1 MRSAGRCSPACGT
14 PADTPG
20 HLWILGDRRHAQS
33 LEVRTEEG
41 EGGGVQEEGEG
52 EARKEDESS
61 HTKMTK
67 DFSRAHTHRR
77 ARKTDTHEWKQMEQ
91 KQGHGKKPE
100 RGKDGIGGGMMLD
113 YLPSEESDSLK
124 DCSFGSSCKWKKR
137 ERQNT

>member
-52 EARKEDESS
+52 KARKEDESS
-61 HTKMTK
+61 HTKMMK
-67 DFSRAHTHRR
+67 DFSRAHTH
-77 ARKTDTHEWKQMEQ
+77 TDVHAKQTHTSGSKWSRNKDMEKSQ
-91 KQGHGKKPE
+91 KEE
-100 RGKDGIGGGMMLD
+100 RMGLGV
-113 YLPSEESDSLK
+113 E
-124 DCSFGSSCKWKKR
+124 
-137 ERQNT
+137 